1 VRIVRPET
9 IDDLLP
15 GEILVAEVTDVGYTA
30 AFCYAAAVV
39 TELGGPMSHAA
50 VVAREF
56 GFPCVVDVAGATRY
70 LPPGALIEVDGTTGE
85 IHVLE
90 PAPTGRLSS

>member
-1 VRIVRPET
+1 MRGAGTRRVRIVRPET
-9 IDDLLP
+9 IDDLQP

-56 GFPCVVDVAGATRY
+56 GFPCVVDVHPGDQVVAAGR
-70 LPPGALIEVDGTTGE
+70 PRRG
-85 IHVLE
+85 
-90 PAPTGRLSS
+90 